1 MSALH
6 CNCLP
11 EKERND
17 ERPFMPPA
25 SKVCGV
31 VPLLATCFL
40 ATVSRVARC
49 QTHKSRLLASAMSS
63 STKRPTKMTSGM
75 EGDGRYSRNNHM
87 TFLISKM
94 AEKPLTQAVDASMS
108 KVNNSSQ
115 FTYCDFGAADCG
127 MASVLAKCVVER
139 VRAVDKTTTINV
151 VFEDRPTND
160 FSSLFSK
167 FQHQITDSSSMENV
181 FVSAVG
187 RSFYKQ
193 CMPEESVDLSWSSAA
208 AHWLDVD
215 DDTDP
220 DVVEKVRSS
229 GYGGSDNVRVV
240 YTLGL
245 FNGLFDQ

>member
-1 MSALH
+1 
-6 CNCLP
+6 
-11 EKERND
+11 
-17 ERPFMPPA
+17 
-25 SKVCGV
+25 
-31 VPLLATCFL
+31 
-40 ATVSRVARC
+40 
-49 QTHKSRLLASAMSS
+49 
-63 STKRPTKMTSGM
+63 MTSGM
-75 EGDGRYSRNNHM
+75 EGGGRYSRNNHM

-193 CMPEESVDLSWSSAA
+193 CLPEESVDLALCSTA
-208 AHWLDVD
+208 AHWLDINEH
-215 DDTDP
+215 TDP
-220 DVVEKVRSS
+220 ETIEKVCRSNNS
-229 GYGGSDNVRVV
+229 Y
-240 YTLGL
+240 
-245 FNGLFDQ
+245 Q